1 MAATAPSP
9 RLRNR
14 NRAREGC
21 PVRAYAQGVVAGTVP
36 ACKWVRLACERHLR
50 DLETAHERGLW
61 WDQEAADAAI
71 AFFALLRH
79 SKGRWNDEPFELS
92 PWQAFIVGSI
102 FGWKRWDGLRR
113 FRIVFVEVPR
123 KNGKTTLAAGIALF
137 LFVCDGEAGAEIY
150 SAATKKDQARLVFN
164 DAKAFVAK
172 SEDLNEVVTR
182 WKAQLEIPELRS
194 KFEPLGAD
202 ADSLDGLNPF
212 VVVCDEI
219 HAWKSRDMWDVLL
232 TGMGSREQPLA
243 LVITTAGDFSESI
256 YNELHTDAEQV
267 LEGVVADDEVFG
279 FIATIDAED
288 EWTDPAAW
296 AKANPGL
303 GVSLREEELASV
315 IKRAGRQPASVNK
328 VKRNRLNVRT
338 AALDA
343 WIRLDLWDKCGTPW
357 DAAELLGKPCYGGL
371 DLANTSDLAAFVLS
385 FPWGVSRG
393 EPVYRLKCWFWCP
406 GDSEEGHAAEKL
418 RRKLFP
424 WVQAGHVE
432 FTDGTSIDLGRIE
445 QVVKEAAQVY
455 DLRAVCYDPWNA
467 GATAQALEA
476 AGIRVERFTQNSNT
490 YNEPSRAFERA
501 IGDGRLLHGGNPVL
515 RWMASNCVAK
525 TNGAGY
531 LMPDRKRSRDKI
543 DGIPASIMAVAG
555 EMRARFEQ
563 TESIYEKRG
572 LLD

>member
-1 MAATAPSP
+1 MVATVPNP

-14 NRAREGC
+14 NRARDGC
-21 PVRAYAQGVVAGTVP
+21 PVADYARRVVAGVLP
-36 ACKWVRLACERHLR
+36 ACKWVRLACERHIR
-50 DLETAHERGLW
+50 DLKDAHERGLW
-61 WDQEAADAAI
+61 WDQDAADAAI
-71 AFFALLRH
+71 EFFGLLRH
-79 SKGRWNDEPFELS
+79 SKGKWNDEPFALS
-92 PWQAFIVGSI
+92 PWQAFIVGSL

-113 FRIVFVEVPR
+113 FRIAFVEVPR
-123 KNGKTTLAAGIALF
+123 KNGKTTLAAGIALY

-172 SEDLNEVVTR
+172 APELNEIVTR
-182 WKAQLEIPELRS
+182 WKVQLEIPELRS

-219 HAWKSRDMWDVLL
+219 HAWKSRDLWDVLL
-232 TGMGSREQPLA
+232 TGMGAREQPLA
-243 LVITTAGDFSESI
+243 LPITTAGDFSDSI
-256 YNELHTDAEQV
+256 YNELHTDVEQV
-267 LEGVVADDEVFG
+267 LEGVVTDDEVFG
-279 FIATIDAED
+279 YIATIDAD
-288 EWTDPAAW
+288 DDWRDPAAW

-303 GVSLREEELASV
+303 GVSLRQDELATV
-315 IKRAGRQPASVNK
+315 IKRAERQPSSINK

-343 WIRLDLWDKCGTPW
+343 WIRLDLWDKCGAKF
-357 DAAELLGKPCYGGL
+357 DEAELLGKGCFGGL
-371 DLANTSDLAAFVLS
+371 DIANTSDLAAFVLN
-385 FPWGVSRG
+385 FPWGMFKG

-406 GDSEEGHAAEKL
+406 RDCEAATAERL

-424 WVQAGHVE
+424 WAEAGHVE

-445 QVVKEAAQVY
+445 DTVKLAAQTY
-455 DLRAVCYDPWNA
+455 QLRTVCYDPWNA
-467 GATAQALEA
+467 GATAQSLES
-476 AGIRVERFTQNSNT
+476 AGIEVLKFTQNSNT

-501 IGDGRLLHGGNPVL
+501 IGDGRLHHGGNPVL
-515 RWMASNCVAK
+515 RWMAANCVAK

-531 LMPDRKRSRDKI
+531 LMPDRRKSRDKI
-543 DGIPASIMAVAG
+543 DGIPAGIMSIAA